1 MAISFLLCTKA
12 SQTGHMSTRTALF
25 FTITLIP
32 APLLSMAGLIGG
44 FWVPL
49 AFLYLTAFAM
59 FCDEAFELNFSK
71 DGDNW
76 WARQALP
83 ILLSFVHFTL
93 LPLAIYSLT
102 ALSLSIGYKVLLF
115 MAFGLFFG
123 MISHSNAH
131 ELIHRS
137 NRLHHNLGKWAFISM
152 MFGHHTSAHMLVH
165 HVNVCTPKD
174 PNTAHFNESFYSFLK
189 RASISEFIEG
199 LRAEN
204 TRLRKQ
210 GMMAT
215 HSRNP
220 YWQYCIG
227 AVGMIVIAY
236 ALAGLSGVIAY
247 LCLCAYAQLQ
257 MLMIDYVQHYG
268 LERVQFD
275 NGKYEPVSLRH
286 SWNAPHWFSAFM
298 TMNAPRHSDHHASPT
313 KPYTE
318 LSGYKDEA
326 PQLPYSL
333 PIMAA
338 IAFSPRRWRKIMN
351 PRVIEWREVS

>member
-1 MAISFLLCTKA
+1 
-12 SQTGHMSTRTALF
+12 MSIRTALF
-25 FTITLIP
+25 FIITLIP
-32 APLLSMAGLIGG
+32 APLLLAAGFTGG

-49 AFLYLTAFAM
+49 AFLYLTGFAM
-59 FCDEAFELNFSK
+59 FCDEAFELDFSK
-71 DGDNW
+71 GGDSW
-76 WARQALP
+76 LARQALP
-83 ILLSFVHFTL
+83 ITLSLIHFML
-93 LPLAIYSLT
+93 LPLAIYSLAT
-102 ALSLSIGYKVLLF
+102 LDLSVGYKILLF

-137 NRLHHNLGKWAFISM
+137 NRLHHRLGKWAFISM

-165 HVNVCTPKD
+165 HVHVCTPKD
-174 PNTAHFNESFYSFLK
+174 PNTARYNESFYSFLK
-189 RASISEFIEG
+189 RASVSEFIEG

-204 TRLRKQ
+204 NRLGKQ
-210 GMMAT
+210 GLAAMNL
-215 HSRNP
+215 HNP

-227 AVGMIVIAY
+227 AFCMV
-236 ALAGLSGVIAY
+236 LIAY
-247 LCLCAYAQLQ
+247 LIAGFTGVFVYICLCSYAQLQ

-268 LERVQFD
+268 LERTQLE

-298 TMNAPRHSDHHASPT
+298 TMNAPRHSDHHASPA
-313 KPYTE
+313 KLYTE
-318 LSGYKDEA
+318 LDGHKDTA

-351 PRVIEWREVS
+351 PRVTKWRET

>member
-1 MAISFLLCTKA
+1 MGDLFLLCSKV
-12 SQTGHMSTRTALF
+12 SETGHMNIRAALF

-32 APLLSMAGLIGG
+32 VPLLLGAGIFGG
-44 FWVPL
+44 FLVPL
-49 AFLYLTAFAM
+49 AFLYLTGFAM
-59 FCDEAFELNFSK
+59 ICDEAFELDFSK
-71 DGDNW
+71 GGDSW
-76 WARQALP
+76 LARQFLP
-83 ILLSFVHFTL
+83 ILLSLVHFLL
-93 LPLAIYSLT
+93 LPLAIYSLVNLD
-102 ALSLSIGYKVLLF
+102 LSFVYKALLF

-137 NRLHHNLGKWAFISM
+137 NRLHHRFGKWAFISM

-165 HVNVCTPKD
+165 HVHVCTPKD
-174 PNTAHFNESFYSFLK
+174 PNTARFNESFYSFLK
-189 RASISEFIEG
+189 RASVLEFIEG

-204 TRLRKQ
+204 NRLNKQ
-210 GMMAT
+210 GMKAL
-215 HSRNP
+215 SLRNP

-227 AVGMIVIAY
+227 AVGMI
-236 ALAGLSGVIAY
+236 LIAY
-247 LCLCAYAQLQ
+247 LIAEIAGVFTYVCLCAYAQLQ

-268 LERVQFD
+268 LERTQLET
-275 NGKYEPVSLRH
+275 GKYEPVSLHH

-298 TMNAPRHSDHHASPT
+298 TMNAPRHSDHHASPA

-338 IAFSPRRWRKIMN
+338 IAFYPRHWRKIMN
-351 PRVIEWREVS
+351 PRVKQWREI